1 MAINLVTKYASKIE
15 ERFVPETLVF
25 GKGTARYEWIGTR
38 KVRSI
43 TPTTVALTNYDIED
57 TDAVADRFGP
67 LTEVQDVLNEYDIEK
82 DRSFNLAIDKGNNES
97 QNLVKKAGVVMKME
111 VDEQVIP
118 ELDIYA
124 LNKYATTTGVQTSAA
139 LALTKANIVD
149 AFGAAI
155 AGLVNNRVPAT
166 GNIAWITATEFAKL
180 VASPEFLNLE
190 KLGTKAVGKGVVGEV
205 HGIQIIR
212 VPDSYMP
219 AKTSFIVANPSCLMP
234 VKKINTLRILKEH
247 PSIDGSVLQGRIM
260 YDAFVL
266 NQKTKGVYVH
276 KNAA

>member
-1 MAINLVTKYASKIE
+1 MAINLAIKYASKIE
-15 ERFVPETLVF
+15 DRFVLESLVF
-25 GKGTARYEWIGTR
+25 GKGTAKYDWTGT
-38 KVRSI
+38 KEVRSI
-43 TPTTVALTNYDIED
+43 TPTTVALTNYDIA
-57 TDAVADRFGP
+57 DADATAARFGA
-67 LTEVQDVLNEYDIEK
+67 LTEVQDTLNTYTITQDK
-82 DRSFNLAIDKGNNES
+82 SFNLAIDRGNNES
-97 QNLVKKAGVVMKME
+97 QMLVKKAGAVMKME

-118 ELDIYA
+118 AMDAYA
-124 LNKYATTTGVQTSAA
+124 LAAYAGTTGVQTSAV

-155 AGLVNNRVPAT
+155 AGLVNNKVPAT
-166 GNIAWITATEFAKL
+166 GNIAWISASEFAKL

-212 VPDSYMP
+212 VPDAYMP
-219 AKTSFIVANPSCLMP
+219 AKTSFIVAHPSCLMP

-247 PSIDGSVLQGRIM
+247 PDIDGSVLQGRIM

>member
-1 MAINLVTKYASKIE
+1 MSINLAIKYASKIE
-15 ERFVPETLVF
+15 ERFVIGSLVF
-25 GKGTARYEWIGTR
+25 GKGTAKYDWTGT
-38 KVRSI
+38 KEVRSI
-43 TPTTVALTNYDIED
+43 TPTTVALTNYDIA
-57 TDAVADRFGP
+57 DADATAARFGA
-67 LTEVQDVLNEYDIEK
+67 LTEVQDALNTYTLTQDK
-82 DRSFNLAIDKGNNES
+82 SFNLAIDRGNNES
-97 QNLVKKAGVVMKME
+97 QMLVKKAGAVMKME

-118 ELDIYA
+118 ATDAYA
-124 LNKYATTTGVQTSAA
+124 LAAYAGTTGVQTSAV
-139 LALTKANIVD
+139 LALTKSNIVD

-155 AGLVNNRVPAT
+155 AGLVNNKVPAT
-166 GNIAWITATEFAKL
+166 GNIAWITASEFAKL

-219 AKTSFIVANPSCLMP
+219 AKTSFIVAHPSCLMP

-247 PSIDGSVLQGRIM
+247 PDIDGSVLQGRIM

>member
-1 MAINLVTKYASKIE
+1 MSINLAIKYASKIE
-15 ERFVPETLVF
+15 ERFVLESLVF
-25 GKGTARYEWIGTR
+25 GKGTAKYDWTGT
-38 KVRSI
+38 KEVRSI
-43 TPTTVALTNYDIED
+43 TPTTVALTNYDLA
-57 TDAVADRFGP
+57 DADATAARFGA
-67 LTEVQDVLNEYDIEK
+67 LTEVQDALNTYTLTQDK
-82 DRSFNLAIDKGNNES
+82 SFNLAIDRGNNES
-97 QNLVKKAGVVMKME
+97 QMLVKKAGAVMKME

-118 ELDIYA
+118 AMDAYA
-124 LNKYATTTGVQTSAA
+124 LAAYAGTTGVQTSAV
-139 LALTKANIVD
+139 LALTKSNIVD

-155 AGLVNNRVPAT
+155 AGLVNNKVPAT
-166 GNIAWITATEFAKL
+166 GNIAWITASEFAKL

-219 AKTSFIVANPSCLMP
+219 AKTSFIVAHPSCLMP

-247 PSIDGSVLQGRIM
+247 PDIDGSVLQGRIM

>member
-1 MAINLVTKYASKIE
+1 MAINLAIKYASKIE
-15 ERFVPETLVF
+15 ERFVLESLVF
-25 GKGTARYEWIGTR
+25 GKGTAKYDWTGT
-38 KVRSI
+38 KEVRSI
-43 TPTTVALTNYDIED
+43 TPTTVALTNYDIA
-57 TDAVADRFGP
+57 DADATAARFGA
-67 LTEVQDVLNEYDIEK
+67 LTEVQDTLNTYTITQDK
-82 DRSFNLAIDKGNNES
+82 SFNLAIDRGNNES
-97 QNLVKKAGVVMKME
+97 QMLVKKAGAVMKME

-118 ELDIYA
+118 AMDAYA
-124 LNKYATTTGVQTSAA
+124 LAAYAGTTGVQTSAV

-155 AGLVNNRVPAT
+155 AGLVNNKVPAT
-166 GNIAWITATEFAKL
+166 GNIAWISASEFAKL

-212 VPDSYMP
+212 VPDAYMP
-219 AKTSFIVANPSCLMP
+219 AKTSFIVAHPSCLMP

-247 PSIDGSVLQGRIM
+247 PDIDGSVLQGRIM

>member
-1 MAINLVTKYASKIE
+1 MSINLAIKYASKIE
-15 ERFVPETLVF
+15 ERFVLESLVF
-25 GKGTARYEWIGTR
+25 GKGTAKYDWTGT
-38 KVRSI
+38 KEVRSI
-43 TPTTVALTNYDIED
+43 TPTTVALTNYDIA
-57 TDAVADRFGP
+57 DADATAARFGA
-67 LTEVQDVLNEYDIEK
+67 LTEVQDALNTYTLTQDK
-82 DRSFNLAIDKGNNES
+82 SFNLAIDRGNNES
-97 QNLVKKAGVVMKME
+97 QMLVKKAGAVMKME

-118 ELDIYA
+118 AMDAYA
-124 LNKYATTTGVQTSAA
+124 LAAYAGTTGVQTSAV
-139 LALTKANIVD
+139 LALTKSNIVD

-155 AGLVNNRVPAT
+155 AGLVNNKVPAT
-166 GNIAWITATEFAKL
+166 GNIAWITASEFAKL

-219 AKTSFIVANPSCLMP
+219 AKTSFIVAHPSCLMP

-247 PSIDGSVLQGRIM
+247 PDIDGSVLQGRIM